1 MSTRRINVS
10 QINVTYPSVCNDI
23 SPQFDGDK
31 CVFPLMLD
39 QDYINTI
46 ADSKNLQIILNG
58 QALAPYVTEQTY
70 PWIREYDSYKGFRVR
85 SGNVTIY
92 NPPDSGDF
100 AVTTVI
106 GANPNIQVRK
116 YPYSASTI
124 ALGD

>member
-1 MSTRRINVS
+1 
-10 QINVTYPSVCNDI
+10 
-23 SPQFDGDK
+23 
-31 CVFPLMLD
+31 MLD